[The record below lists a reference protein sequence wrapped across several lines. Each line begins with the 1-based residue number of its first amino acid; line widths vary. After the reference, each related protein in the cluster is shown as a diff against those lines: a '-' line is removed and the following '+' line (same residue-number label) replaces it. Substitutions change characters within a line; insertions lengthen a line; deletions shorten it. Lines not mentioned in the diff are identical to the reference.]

1 MSDKIEYSR
10 LILKRSD
17 VSGVT
22 PTVTSATTLNNFTE
36 TDLFSGEM
44 FLNTVDERAFVRMN
58 NSILEFDLVSS
69 GGTDYNFCSTGI
81 QTSAISGCS
90 SINVY
95 ENLDITSG
103 FGVRSLTDTTSLLNL
118 NYGGNSNTVGVQTES
133 GTITDNLILD
143 PDFNTDFGT
152 GMSSYD
158 SGSDET
164 GYLYVSPTQNEFK
177 VLDYNFSEYSGGL
190 SILRNSFADTITVDV
205 TTQDD
210 NTASMDTLTSLT
222 MKTDRSTQQ
231 GTVDLVGGWEL
242 TVKGKNQLNVISDDI
257 RLSSN
262 NTSNGVVSINN
273 TSGLTI
279 NDSSG
284 FPVNTVDGFSLA
296 GGIGNTGTGQSS
308 ITYGRLNTN
317 TQNQSAVF
325 GSSIVASDSD
335 TLHINKISFQPLGDG
350 VATGS
355 WAYVELEIGDWD
367 MDTNATT
374 TVAHSLSSSEW
385 KTVRNYQAIV
395 RRDDDTQY
403 YGLYTQIGAQG
414 VSSWGATQFNLERDN
429 SGEFDNANFSS
440 TGYNRGWI
448 GYWYQPD

>member
-1 MSDKIEYSR
+1 
-10 LILKRSD
+10 
-17 VSGVT
+17 
-22 PTVTSATTLNNFTE
+22 
-36 TDLFSGEM
+36 
-44 FLNTVDERAFVRMN
+44 MN
-58 NSILEFDLVSS
+58 NNILEFDLVSS
-69 GGTDYNFCSTGI
+69 GGTDYNFCTTGI

-103 FGVRSLTDTTSLLNL
+103 FGVRSLSDTTSSLNL
-118 NYGGNSNTVGVQTES
+118 NYGGNSNTVGLQTES
-133 GTITDNLILD
+133 GDITDNVILD
-143 PDFNTDFGT
+143 PDFNTDFGS

-158 SGSDET
+158 SSSDEV
-164 GYLYVSPTQNEFK
+164 GYFYVSPTQNEVK
-177 VLDYNFSEYSGGL
+177 LVDYNFSEYVGGL
-190 SILRNSFADTITVDV
+190 NVLRNTSLGQDKIDLELR
-205 TTQDD
+205 TQDE
-210 NTASMDTLTSLT
+210 NTASMDTLNVLT
-222 MKTDRSTQQ
+222 MSTDRNTQQ
-231 GTVDLVGGWEL
+231 GSIGLVSGWDMEL
-242 TVKGKNQLNVISDDI
+242 KGKNLLEIVSDDI
-257 RLSSN
+257 RLESN
-262 NTSNGVVSINN
+262 NTLNGVVTIKNV
-273 TSGLTI
+273 SGLTI

-284 FPVNTVDGFSLA
+284 FPLNTVDGFSLA

-355 WAYVELEIGDWD
+355 WAYVEIEIGDWD

-374 TVAHSLSSSEW
+374 AVAHNLNSSEW

-403 YGLYTQIGAQG
+403 YGLYTQIGSQG
-414 VSSWGATQFNLERDN
+414 VSSWGQTQFNLERDN
-429 SGEFDNANFSS
+429 AGEFDNANFSS

-448 GYWYQPD
+448 GFWYQPS

>member
-22 PTVTSATTLNNFTE
+22 PTVTSATTLNEFTE

-44 FLNTVDERAFVRMN
+44 FLNTIDERAFVRMN
-58 NSILEFDLVSS
+58 NNILEFDLVSS
-69 GGTDYNFCSTGI
+69 GGTDYNFCDTGI

-103 FGVRSLTDTTSLLNL
+103 FGVRSLTDTTSSLNL
-118 NYGGNSNTVGVQTES
+118 NYGGNSNTVGLQTQS
-133 GTITDNLILD
+133 GSITDNLILD
-143 PDFNTDFGT
+143 PDFNTDFGS

-164 GYLYVSPTQNEFK
+164 GYLYISPTQNEFK
-177 VLDYNFSEYSGGL
+177 LLDYNFSEYSGGL
-190 SILRNSFADTITVDV
+190 NVLRNSFSDTISVEINTK
-205 TTQDD
+205 DD
-210 NTASMDTLTSLT
+210 NTAAQSAKTSLT
-222 MKTDRSTQQ
+222 LQTDRGSQE
-231 GTVDLVGGWEL
+231 GTIDMVAGHNMMLKASNMLDV
-242 TVKGKNQLNVISDDI
+242 VSDDI
-257 RLSSN
+257 RLTSEN
-262 NTSNGVVSINN
+262 NSNGVVTIKN

-279 NDSSG
+279 SDSNA
-284 FPVNTVDGFSLA
+284 FPPNTVDGFSLA

-355 WAYVELEIGDWD
+355 WAYVEIEIGDWD

-374 TVAHSLSSSEW
+374 AVAHNLSSSEW

-403 YGLYTQIGAQG
+403 YGLYTQIGSQG

-429 SGEFDNANFSS
+429 AGEFDNANFSS

-448 GYWYQPD
+448 GFWYQPD